1 MSVPAKRKSSSRA
14 RKGRSHLALKK
25 INLNRCPKCAKTV
38 LPHRACGFCGTYKGK
53 EVIKSKSIKTKK
65 QENKKT

>member
-25 INLNRCPKCAKTV
+25 VSLKKCSKCGKVVKPHIACPA
-38 LPHRACGFCGTYKGK
+38 CGTYKGK
-53 EVIKSKSIKTKK
+53 QVVKIKSKVKSQKK
-65 QENKKT
+65 A